1 MQNVEREGFAGL
13 NSDDEDRAMPKGD
26 YRSATNIRNGSSD
39 TGSVGAIENLKGN
52 LQIEDNLPSG
62 NYKTVGVYEDV
73 VGNSVIYFL
82 SEKILIPP
90 PSGSPAKEDTVI
102 WYGLIM
108 RFFIDTEEIVTISRS
123 RSFEFTE
130 DSNIHSIDLV
140 DDKLYWTDGETEPK
154 KININKGNNSSVPRK
169 INIFFPDAYE
179 LYWDTN
185 VYTGSIEITDDFN
198 DSVFTVYIPEI
209 GGVPTTLDSFSSQ
222 AAAAI
227 NDQVEGDNTIV
238 ANACGSFLQIEFL
251 NPGNSD
257 IEFLTGGFDFL
268 VVPDNFYKSINTDVV
283 NQIKASPA
291 CQPSFELFA
300 NTARL
305 SNYITKKN
313 FQFAV
318 RYVFDDNE
326 KTTLSPYSLISYP
339 EVSYGN
345 PNENLNGIRIF
356 YTDDRLLDVSS
367 RAVIKQVELCFREGN
382 GGKWKLIESL
392 TEAEIGAKEV
402 DHFFDFYNDEAYTFL
417 PEAES
422 NINYHEVPKK
432 SDTQEFVENRLYH
445 GGITR
450 GFDPVCV
457 EADINI
463 GYNDPIEV
471 PNTYSISGSILIK
484 NKFKSSPYDQQV
496 IWQEEEDGAIKFGGV
511 DSGSKLDT
519 DIDYDQGIPLGGFV
533 VYLAGTDFYD
543 ITDQDVLASAPSVG
557 NKGVYR
563 AWSGSDKSAM
573 ETAIGTGPIYQRFEI
588 KNVPPG
594 RYVMRVASHKTTSDS
609 LANGSYQNTSTT
621 VSYDPRVSL
630 VWGTEKIVEVTS
642 ANVIYDPAVEG
653 FSVIDLSDPGSG
665 TSRPQVGYLTE
676 DNDAGDFN
684 PFGAPMELSRVGISD
699 PTSGSFVS
707 GPIFSLITSVLVN
720 AYTDHNGFYYAA
732 NTGNGIVGTKMSVDG
747 SQTKSLSNFLSIK
760 AFYEDGSF
768 VSNIYDT
775 YQGKKMSTLYLQG
788 SNPNLDV
795 SSKVKIKGIV
805 RNDAGFGAEGVVIV
819 PRFARPTQTDSNG
832 NYSKELYGDTHL
844 YDTSVSPPNAARR
857 DPSVLTIGYPL
868 WANFDVDNS
877 GYPLIGVGTN
887 TGYFNVSNPFELN
900 DNEITSSEVGGGSG
914 FKRGYDGRFGII
926 YRDNGS
932 RVSQVFTDE
941 SLQTHVNFYTERNEY
956 GVQENYGKP
965 SLEWSIAHKAPE
977 WATNYQWVRTKN
989 ESALDFFQFIISDV
1003 TFYDEDNN
1011 VTGVFAS
1018 AVKVVMNLANIT
1030 QYGDQNPGTT
1040 VSMPAS
1046 IDLDWRIRFINTAGG
1061 SYYDFFDEALVE
1073 AGPTTLAIAK
1083 NSEIEPLA
1091 GGLIEVYRPQRL
1103 SETKLYYE
1111 FGQCYE
1117 VINGFHQGPAKNQS
1131 EWKFTDNQFN
1141 TGNLSFIGS
1150 GSHDFVV
1157 GQIVDVYQDYP
1168 YTNGTYNGK
1177 ATIIEIPTS
1186 NSIVLDKA
1194 FGAASG
1200 PEGGVVI
1207 GRASGVFERG
1217 DSYYRTRVMT
1227 YNNLVDRVTKA
1238 IEDPNISDFYDSEHT
1253 DIGRLHIEAPLE
1265 KEEKEESLIVFS
1277 DFLDEAS
1284 NINKLNDFIGVNNEL
1299 LPIEYGAIRKLIK
1312 ANNVLLSICELRTVS
1327 LYINEAVI
1335 TSASGDDTLVA
1346 TERVIGNV
1354 RAMQDHYGTI
1364 NPESVYEREGTVVFW
1379 DGLKGAVVQV
1389 SSNGLFPISS
1399 FKMVKHFNDISK
1411 AFLKSGKDMRVYG
1424 VHDQYFKDNLLV
1436 FEGVTG
1442 FVDPQTVVYSN
1453 QIKRWTSFRDYVPER
1468 VASTSMKLITFND
1481 GKLYV
1486 HNSNPIHNNFY
1497 GTQYTSKI
1505 QTVSNENAKNIK
1517 VFRAM
1522 SYESNL
1528 PWSAPLITVPAN
1540 SQYKLGMQSRLKAG
1554 KFINKEGIYYS
1565 EFLKDLNSPGFATA
1579 TEALIDGRDLRGKV
1593 LEMVL
1598 ESDNTEHTVLFSL
1611 NVKSTPSEMS
1621 NR

>member
-52 LQIEDNLPSG
+52 LKIEDSLPVG
-62 NYKTVGVYEDV
+62 DYKAIGAYEDV

-82 SEKILIPP
+82 SEKIIIPP
-90 PSGSPAKEDTVI
+90 PSGSTSKDGTIV

-123 RSFEFTE
+123 TSFEFTE

-140 DDKLYWTDGETEPK
+140 DDKLYWTDGKTEPK
-154 KININKGNNSSVPRK
+154 KININKGDNSSVPRK

-185 VYTGSIEITDDFN
+185 VYTGSIEVTDAF
-198 DSVFTVYIPEI
+198 SATTFTVNIPSI

-222 AAAAI
+222 AAKAI
-227 NDQVEGDNTIV
+227 NDQVEGNNTIV

-251 NPGNSD
+251 NPGNSN
-257 IEFLTGGFDFL
+257 IQFLTGGFDFL

-392 TEAEIGAKEV
+392 TESEIGAKEV

-463 GYNDPIEV
+463 GYNGPIEV
-471 PNTYSISGSILIK
+471 PNTYSITGSILIK
-484 NKFKSSPYDQQV
+484 NYYKTNDYEQQV
-496 IWQEEEDGAIKFGGV
+496 IWQEEENGPIKFGGV
-511 DSGSKLDT
+511 DGNTKLDT
-519 DIDYDQGIPLGGFV
+519 DVDYDQGIPLGGFV

-594 RYVMRVASHKTTSDS
+594 KYVMRVASHKTTSDS

-642 ANVIYDPAVEG
+642 SNVTYDPAVEG
-653 FSVIDLSDPGSG
+653 FSVIDLSSP
-665 TSRPQVGYLTE
+665 TSFPTPLTSFAQVGYLTE

-684 PFGAPMELSRVGISD
+684 PFGAPMELTRVGLVTSFGGFISA
-699 PTSGSFVS
+699 S
-707 GPIFSLITSVLVN
+707 GPDTSVQAPSAK
-720 AYTDHNGFYYAA
+720 AYTDHNGFYWATCTTTLLVQASGAA
-732 NTGNGIVGTKMSVDG
+732 
-747 SQTKSLSNFLSIK
+747 SLSNALSLNI
-760 AFYEDGSF
+760 FYSNG
-768 VSNIYDT
+768 VSTSIGLDNF
-775 YQGKKMSTLYLQG
+775 QGKNISTLYLQG

-795 SSKVKIKGIV
+795 SSKVKIKGVV

-819 PRFARPTQTDSNG
+819 PRFARPTQTDGNG
-832 NYSKELYGDTHL
+832 NYSKNLYGDTYL
-844 YDTSVSPPNAARR
+844 YDITSLPRR

-868 WANFDVDNS
+868 WAEFDVDNS
-877 GYPLIGVGTN
+877 GYSPIGVGTN
-887 TGYFNVSNPFELN
+887 TGYFNVSNPKVLN
-900 DNEITSSEVGGGSG
+900 DNKIDSSEVGGGSG

-941 SLQTHVNFYTERNEY
+941 SLQTHVNFYTERNKY

-965 SLEWSIAHKAPE
+965 SLEWSIANKAPD

-989 ESALDFFQFIISDV
+989 ESALDFFQFVVDGV
-1003 TFYDEDNN
+1003 VFYDADDN
-1011 VTGVFAS
+1011 VTASFAS
-1018 AVKVVMNLANIT
+1018 AIKVEMNLANVSE
-1030 QYGDQNPGTT
+1030 YRDQNPGAT
-1040 VSMPAS
+1040 VSIPAS
-1046 IDLDWRIRFINTAGG
+1046 IDLTWRVRFINNAAGT
-1061 SYYDFFDEALVE
+1061 YYDFFDEALVSTSPG
-1073 AGPTTLAIAK
+1073 AASGGIAIAK
-1083 NSEIEPLA
+1083 NSNIQPQP
-1091 GGLIEVYRPQRL
+1091 GTLIEIYRPQRL
-1103 SETKLYYE
+1103 SDTKLYYE

-1117 VINGFHQGPAKNQS
+1117 VVNGYHQGPTKNQS
-1131 EWKFTDNQFN
+1131 EWAFTDNQFS
-1141 TGNLSFIGS
+1141 TGNLSFVGS
-1150 GSHDFVV
+1150 GPHDFVV
-1157 GQIVDVYQDYP
+1157 GQVVDVYQTYP
-1168 YTNGTYNGK
+1168 YTNGSYNGK
-1177 ATIIEIPTS
+1177 ATITEIPTS

-1194 FGAASG
+1194 FGSASG
-1200 PEGGVVI
+1200 PEGGIII

-1227 YNNLVDRVTKA
+1227 YDHPQTSVTKA

-1265 KEEKEESLIVFS
+1265 KEKKEDSLIVFS

-1284 NINKLNDFIGVNNEL
+1284 NINKLNDFIGVNSEL
-1299 LPIEYGAIRKLIK
+1299 LPIEYGSIRKLIK

-1364 NPESVYEREGTVVFW
+1364 NPESVYERAGTVVFW

-1424 VHDQYFKDNLLV
+1424 VNDQYFKDNLLV

-1453 QIKRWTSFRDYVPER
+1453 QIKRWTNFRDYVPER

>member
-52 LQIEDNLPSG
+52 LKIEDNLPAG
-62 NYKTVGVYEDV
+62 DYKAIGAYEDV

-82 SEKILIPP
+82 SEKVLIP
-90 PSGSPAKEDTVI
+90 SPTPGKEDTVV

-108 RFFIDTEEIVTISRS
+108 RFFIDTEKIVTISRS
-123 RSFEFTE
+123 TSFEFTE

-140 DDKLYWTDGETEPK
+140 DDKLYWTDGKTEPK
-154 KININKGNNSSVPRK
+154 KININKGDNSSVPRK

-185 VYTGSIEITDDFN
+185 VYTGSIEVTDAF
-198 DSVFTVYIPEI
+198 SATTFTVNIPSI

-222 AAAAI
+222 AAKAI
-227 NDQVEGDNTIV
+227 NDQVEGNNTIV

-251 NPGNSD
+251 NPGNSN
-257 IEFLTGGFDFL
+257 IQFLTGGFDFL

-356 YTDDRLLDVSS
+356 YTDNRLLDVSS

-392 TEAEIGAKEV
+392 TESEIGAKEV

-445 GGITR
+445 GGVTR

-484 NKFKSSPYDQQV
+484 NKYKGSPYDQQV
-496 IWQEEEDGAIKFGGV
+496 IWQESDGGPIKFGGV
-511 DSGSKLDT
+511 DGNTKMDT
-519 DIDYDQGIPLGGFV
+519 DSIYDQGIPLGGFV

-563 AWSGSDKSAM
+563 AWSTSDKTAM

-594 RYVMRVASHKTTSDS
+594 KYVMRVASHRTTSDQ
-609 LANGSYQNTSTT
+609 LTDKSYQNTSTT

-630 VWGTEKIVEVTS
+630 VWGTEKIVTVTTS
-642 ANVIYDPAVEG
+642 NVTYDPAVEG
-653 FSVIDLSDPGSG
+653 FSVIDLSDPGGISG
-665 TSRPQVGYLTE
+665 NPSYVQLGYLTE
-676 DNDAGDFN
+676 NDSGVLNEFGTPIELAAVGMEAG
-684 PFGAPMELSRVGISD
+684 VGGVIA
-699 PTSGSFVS
+699 S
-707 GPIFSLITSVLVN
+707 GPVTSLQLTDIK
-720 AYTDHNGFYYAA
+720 AYTDHNGFYY
-732 NTGNGIVGTKMSVDG
+732 GFGTLPVNIDFSRVR
-747 SQTKSLSNFLSIK
+747 SLSNFLSVDS
-760 AFYEDGSF
+760 FQGPGFSSFLGS
-768 VSNIYDT
+768 
-775 YQGKKMSTLYLQG
+775 KYLQG

-819 PRFARPTQTDSNG
+819 PRFARPTQTDGNG
-832 NYSKELYGDTHL
+832 NYSKNLYGDTHL
-844 YDTSVSPPNAARR
+844 YDTTSLPRR

-868 WANFDVDNS
+868 WAEFSVDNS
-877 GYPLIGVGTN
+877 GYSPIGVGTN
-887 TGYFNVSNPFELN
+887 TGYFNVSNPFGLN
-900 DNEITSSEVGGGSG
+900 DNKIDSSEVGGGSG

-941 SLQTHVNFYTERNEY
+941 SLQTHVNFYTERNKY

-965 SLEWSIAHKAPE
+965 SLEWSIANKAPD

-989 ESALDFFQFIISDV
+989 ESALDFFQFVVDGV
-1003 TFYDEDNN
+1003 VFYDADDN
-1011 VTGVFAS
+1011 VTASFAS
-1018 AVKVVMNLANIT
+1018 AVKVEMNLANVAE
-1030 QYGDQNPGTT
+1030 YRDQNPGAT
-1040 VSMPAS
+1040 VSLPAS
-1046 IDLDWRIRFINTAGG
+1046 IDLTWRVRFINNAAGT
-1061 SYYDFFDEALVE
+1061 YYDFFDEALVSTSPG
-1073 AGPTTLAIAK
+1073 AASGGIAIAK
-1083 NSEIEPLA
+1083 NSDIQPQP
-1091 GGLIEVYRPQRL
+1091 GTLIEIYRPQRL
-1103 SETKLYYE
+1103 SDTKLYYE

-1117 VINGFHQGPAKNQS
+1117 VVNGYHQGPTKNQS
-1131 EWKFTDNQFN
+1131 EWAFTDNQFS
-1141 TGNLSFIGS
+1141 TGNLSFVGS
-1150 GSHDFVV
+1150 GPHDFVV
-1157 GQIVDVYQDYP
+1157 GQVVDVYQTYP
-1168 YTNGTYNGK
+1168 YTNGSYNGK
-1177 ATIIEIPTS
+1177 ATITEIPTS

-1194 FGAASG
+1194 FGSASG
-1200 PEGGVVI
+1200 PEGGIII

-1227 YNNLVDRVTKA
+1227 YDHPQTSVTKA

-1265 KEEKEESLIVFS
+1265 KEKKEESLIVFS

-1364 NPESVYEREGTVVFW
+1364 NPESVYERAGTVVFW

-1411 AFLKSGKDMRVYG
+1411 AYRDSGKEMRVYG
-1424 VHDQYFKDNLLV
+1424 VNDQYFKDNLLV

-1453 QIKRWTSFRDYVPER
+1453 QIKRWTNFRDYVPER

>member
-52 LQIEDNLPSG
+52 LQIEDNLPE
-62 NYKTVGVYEDV
+62 GVYNTIGAYEDV
-73 VGNSVIYFL
+73 VGNSIIYFL
-82 SEKILIPP
+82 FNLS
-90 PSGSPAKEDTVI
+90 VI
-102 WYGLIM
+102 KQTPTGPISKVVNNGLIM
-108 RFFIDTEEIVTISRS
+108 RFFLDTEEIVTVGSS
-123 RSFEFTE
+123 KLFDFNA

-140 DDKLYWTDGETEPK
+140 DNKLYWTDGETEPK
-154 KININKGNNSSVPRK
+154 KINIDKGLNSSVPRK

-185 VYTGSIEITDDFN
+185 VYTGSIEVTDAF
-198 DSVFTVYIPEI
+198 SATTFTVYIPEI

-257 IEFLTGGFDFL
+257 IQFLTGGFDFL

-300 NTARL
+300 NTAKL
-305 SNYITKKN
+305 SNYIVKKN

-392 TEAEIGAKEV
+392 TESEIGAKEV

-463 GYNDPIEV
+463 GYNNPIEI
-471 PNTYSISGSILIK
+471 PDTYSISGSILIK
-484 NKFKSSPYDQQV
+484 NKYKTNDYSQQV
-496 IWQEEEDGAIKFGGV
+496 IWQEDEGGAIKFGGV
-511 DSGSKLDT
+511 DGNTKLNT
-519 DIDYDQGIPLGGFV
+519 DEEYDQGIPLGGFV
-533 VYLAGTDFYD
+533 VYLAGTDFYA
-543 ITDQDVLASAPSVG
+543 ITEQDVRLSAPTVG
-557 NKGVYR
+557 NRGVYR
-563 AWSGSDKSAM
+563 AWSNSDKTDM
-573 ETAIGTGPIYQRFEI
+573 EHAIEDGPIYQRFEI

-594 RYVMRVASHKTTSDS
+594 KYMMRVASHKTTSDS

-642 ANVIYDPAVEG
+642 SNVTYDPAVEG
-653 FSVIDLSDPGSG
+653 FSVMDFSDPGGG
-665 TSRPQVGYLTE
+665 TAVAQVGYLIE
-676 DNDAGDFN
+676 DDSGVLNE
-684 PFGAPMELSRVGISD
+684 FGPPIELARVGL
-699 PTSGSFVS
+699 TTLALGAFAS
-707 GPIFSLITSVLVN
+707 GPNEAIQYVN
-720 AYTDHNGFYYAA
+720 ARAYTDHNGFYYAFGPSVGID
-732 NTGNGIVGTKMSVDG
+732 TGGVI
-747 SQTKSLSNFLSIK
+747 SLSNSLSI
-760 AFYEDGSF
+760 DGFQGPGSSS
-768 VSNIYDT
+768 VLGSN
-775 YQGKKMSTLYLQG
+775 YLQG

-795 SSKVKIKGIV
+795 SSKVKIKGFV

-819 PRFARPTQTDSNG
+819 PRFARPTQTDGNG
-832 NYSKELYGDTHL
+832 NYSKNLYGDTYL
-844 YDTSVSPPNAARR
+844 YDTSVSPLNAARR

-868 WANFDVDNS
+868 WAEFSVDNS

-887 TGYFNVSNPFELN
+887 TGYYNVNNPFELN

-1011 VTGVFAS
+1011 VTGAFAS

-1073 AGPTTLAIAK
+1073 ADPTTLAIAK

-1117 VINGFHQGPAKNQS
+1117 VVNGFHQGPAKNQS

-1194 FGAASG
+1194 FGATSG
-1200 PEGGVVI
+1200 PEGGIII

-1265 KEEKEESLIVFS
+1265 KEKKEESLIVFS

-1411 AFLKSGKDMRVYG
+1411 AYRDSGKEMRVYG
-1424 VHDQYFKDNLLV
+1424 VNDQYFKDNLLV

>member
-1 MQNVEREGFAGL
+1 MQNVEKEGFAGL

-52 LQIEDNLPSG
+52 LQIEDSLPE
-62 NYKTVGVYEDV
+62 GVYNTIGAYEDV
-73 VGNSVIYFL
+73 VGNSIIYFL
-82 SEKILIPP
+82 FNLS
-90 PSGSPAKEDTVI
+90 VI
-102 WYGLIM
+102 EQTPTGPVSKVVNNGLIM
-108 RFFIDTEEIVTISRS
+108 RFFIDTEEIVTVGSS
-123 RSFEFTE
+123 KLFDFNA

-140 DDKLYWTDGETEPK
+140 DNKLYWTDGETEPK
-154 KININKGNNSSVPRK
+154 KINIDKGLNSSVPRK
-169 INIFFPDAYE
+169 INIFFPNAYE

-185 VYTGSIEITDDFN
+185 VYTGSIEVADSFN
-198 DSVFTVYIPEI
+198 NSTFTVYIPEI

-227 NDQVEGDNTIV
+227 NDQVEGDNTII

-251 NPGNSD
+251 NPGNSN
-257 IEFLTGGFDFL
+257 IQFLTGGLDFL
-268 VVPDNFYKSINTDVV
+268 VVPDNFYSGFNLDVV

-300 NTARL
+300 NTAKL
-305 SNYITKKN
+305 SNYIHKKN
-313 FQFAV
+313 FQFSV
-318 RYVFDDNE
+318 RYVFDDDE
-326 KTTLSPYSLISYP
+326 KTTLSPYSLVSYP
-339 EVSYGN
+339 EVSYGS

-382 GGKWKLIESL
+382 GGKWRLIESL

-402 DHFFDFYNDEAYTFL
+402 DHFFDFYNDEAYIFL

-463 GYNDPIEV
+463 GYNDPIEI
-471 PNTYSISGSILIK
+471 PDTYSISGSILIK
-484 NKFKSSPYDQQV
+484 NKWKEYDSPSSEYKQQV
-496 IWQEEEDGAIKFGGV
+496 IWQEEENGPIKFGGV
-511 DSGSKLDT
+511 DGNSKQNT
-519 DIDYDQGIPLGGFV
+519 DEDYDQGIPLGGFV

-543 ITDQDVLASAPSVG
+543 ITDQDVLAPAPSVG

-563 AWSGSDKSAM
+563 AWSNSDKSDM
-573 ETAIGTGPIYQRFEI
+573 ETAIGAGPIYQRFEI

-594 RYVMRVASHKTTSDS
+594 KYMMRVASHKTTSDS
-609 LANGSYQNTSTT
+609 LADGSYQNTSTT

-630 VWGTEKIVEVTS
+630 VWGTEKIVEVTTTDE
-642 ANVIYDPAVEG
+642 IYDPAVEG
-653 FSVIDLSDPGSG
+653 FSVVDLSSPANSFNPKA
-665 TSRPQVGYLTE
+665 TVAYLTE
-676 DNDAGDFN
+676 DNDAGTFT
-684 PFGAPMELSRVGISD
+684 PFGPPIELARLGWEAGVNFNEPGFS
-699 PTSGSFVS
+699 S
-707 GPIFSLITSVLVN
+707 GPIEGVQTSFN
-720 AYTDHNGFYYAA
+720 KKGYTDHNGFFYVTASEYPE
-732 NTGNGIVGTKMSVDG
+732 ISVSGVISVNQPLSLNIFKSDG
-747 SQTKSLSNFLSIK
+747 SST
-760 AFYEDGSF
+760 
-768 VSNIYDT
+768 DT
-775 YQGKKMSTLYLQG
+775 GPGNLQGKISTLYLQG

-819 PRFARPTQTDSNG
+819 PRFARPTQTDGNG
-832 NYSKELYGDTHL
+832 NYSKNLYGDTYL
-844 YDTSVSPPNAARR
+844 YDTTSLPRR
-857 DPSVLTIGYPL
+857 YPSVLTIGYPL
-868 WANFDVDNS
+868 WAEFSVDNS
-877 GYPLIGVGTN
+877 GYSPIGVGTN
-887 TGYFNVSNPFELN
+887 TGYYNVNNPFELN

-932 RVSQVFTDE
+932 RVSQVFTND
-941 SLQTHVNFYTERNEY
+941 SLQTHVNFYTERNQF

-989 ESALDFFQFIISDV
+989 ESALDFFQFAINEVVFSDENGATV
-1003 TFYDEDNN
+1003 P
-1011 VTGVFAS
+1011 FAS
-1018 AVKVVMNLANIT
+1018 AIKVDIGLDNVSE
-1030 QYGDQNPGTT
+1030 YRDQNPGAT
-1040 VSMPAS
+1040 VAIPAS
-1046 IDLDWRIRFINTAGG
+1046 IDLSWRVRFINNEAGT
-1061 SYYDFFDEALVE
+1061 YYDFFDEALVSTSGSV
-1073 AGPTTLAIAK
+1073 ATGIAIAK
-1083 NSEIEPLA
+1083 NSEFEPEP
-1091 GGLIEVYRPQRL
+1091 GTLIEIYRPQRL
-1103 SETKLYYE
+1103 SDTKLYYE
-1111 FGQCYE
+1111 FGECYE
-1117 VINGFHQGPAKNQS
+1117 VINGYHQGPNKNQS
-1131 EWKFTDNQFN
+1131 EWKFTDNQFS
-1141 TGNLSFIGS
+1141 TGNLSFVGS
-1150 GSHDFVV
+1150 GPHDFVV
-1157 GQIVDVYQDYP
+1157 GQVVDVYQTYP
-1168 YTNGTYNGK
+1168 YTNGSYNGK
-1177 ATIIEIPTS
+1177 ATITEIPTS
-1186 NSIVLDKA
+1186 SSIVLDKA
-1194 FGAASG
+1194 FNTLAPTG
-1200 PEGGVVI
+1200 PEGGIII

-1217 DSYYRTRVMT
+1217 DSYYRTRSMT
-1227 YNNLVDRVTKA
+1227 FLPVPNRVTKA

-1265 KEEKEESLIVFS
+1265 KEKKEESLIVFS

-1312 ANNVLLSICELRTVS
+1312 ANNVLLSICELRTAS

-1346 TERVIGNV
+1346 TDKVIGNV
-1354 RAMQDHYGTI
+1354 RAMQDHYGTV
-1364 NPESVYEREGTVVFW
+1364 NPESVYERSGTVVFW
-1379 DGLKGAVVQV
+1379 DGLKGAVIQV

-1424 VHDQYFKDNLLV
+1424 VHDQYFKDNLLI
-1436 FEGVTG
+1436 FKGVDG
-1442 FVDPQTVVYSN
+1442 FVEPETVVYSN
-1453 QIKRWTSFRDYVPER
+1453 QIKRWISFRDYVPER

-1505 QTVSNENAKNIK
+1505 NTVSNENAKNIK

-1528 PWSAPLITVPAN
+1528 PWSAPLITIPAN

-1554 KFINKEGIYYS
+1554 KFINKEGVYYS
-1565 EFLKDLNSPGFATA
+1565 EFLKDLNSPGFATEI
-1579 TEALIDGRDLRGKV
+1579 EALIDGRDLRGKV

-1611 NVKSTPSEMS
+1611 NVKSTLSEMS